1 MPYVQLVSR
10 ITQFTDANMSAKGY
24 KWRVQPCSCH
34 WLSVS
39 DPKTIDYTKMENSSM
54 MSMEGV
60 VMQMREADR
69 RFQRACRQLV
79 LLNNHLEDLNTK
91 YRRCKRNNMR
101 GLRYGVRLQL
111 STVEGL
117 RNMFYEYACQRAD
130 ELEEMQQCLVEA
142 GLVEPPYDE

>member
-1 MPYVQLVSR
+1 
-10 ITQFTDANMSAKGY
+10 
-24 KWRVQPCSCH
+24 
-34 WLSVS
+34 
-39 DPKTIDYTKMENSSM
+39 
-54 MSMEGV
+54 MEGV
-60 VMQMREADR
+60 VMQMRESDR

-79 LLNNHLEDLNTK
+79 LLNNRLEDLNTK
-91 YRRCKRNNMR
+91 YRRCRRNNMR

-142 GLVEPPYDE
+142 GLVERPYDE

>member
-1 MPYVQLVSR
+1 MKMR
-10 ITQFTDANMSAKGY
+10 SADK
-24 KWRVQPCSCH
+24 
-34 WLSVS
+34 
-39 DPKTIDYTKMENSSM
+39 
-54 MSMEGV
+54 
-60 VMQMREADR
+60 

-79 LLNNHLEDLNTK
+79 MLNNRLEDLNTQ
-91 YRRCKRNNMR
+91 YRRCPRNNRR

-142 GLVEPPYDE
+142 GLVERPYDE

>member
-1 MPYVQLVSR
+1 
-10 ITQFTDANMSAKGY
+10 
-24 KWRVQPCSCH
+24 
-34 WLSVS
+34 
-39 DPKTIDYTKMENSSM
+39 M

-60 VMQMREADR
+60 VTKMRAADR

-79 LLNNHLEDLNTK
+79 MLNNRLEDLNTQ
-91 YRRCKRNNMR
+91 YRRCRRNNRR

-130 ELEEMQQCLVEA
+130 ELEEMQHSLVEA
-142 GLVEPPYDE
+142 GLVERPYDE